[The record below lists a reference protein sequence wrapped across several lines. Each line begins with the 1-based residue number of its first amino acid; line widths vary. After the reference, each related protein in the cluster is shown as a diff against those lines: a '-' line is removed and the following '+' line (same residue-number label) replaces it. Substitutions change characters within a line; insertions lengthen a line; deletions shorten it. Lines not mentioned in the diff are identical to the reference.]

1 MLADYEGSIDDLD
14 NFDEWKG
21 KGLEIGL
28 T

>member
-1 MLADYEGSIDDLD
+1 MLEDLADSLD
-14 NFDEWKG
+14 FDEWKG